1 MITNVSASLLRV
13 PLHRAICWWPPTGPR
28 PISHQETPTRSGAGK
43 QGQHTIMRTGSTS
56 FAEGSTCHSNV
67 SEVRMC
73 KSAIVPCG
81 NDEHLFAYGDES
93 HRGVLTWRLPSLGVH
108 SGLIPHRQPILDL
121 RYAGSQAGGGYL
133 GCLSDD
139 KLQVFRVDR

>member
-1 MITNVSASLLRV
+1 MITNASASLLRV

-28 PISHQETPTRSGAGK
+28 PITHQETPLLHSKRTYHTRRHSLVQGNWGNTRSW
-43 QGQHTIMRTGSTS
+43 
-56 FAEGSTCHSNV
+56 
-67 SEVRMC
+67 RMC

-121 RYAGSQAGGGYL
+121 RYAGSRGGGGYL

-139 KLQVFRVDR
+139 KLQVYRVDR